1 VEPHPIRLVV
11 TDDLRRSR
19 LTVFFRLFLVI
30 PYAIWL
36 LLWSIA
42 VFFAAVANWV
52 VVLVTGKPSVDL
64 HRFLSAFV
72 RYSTHVYAYALL
84 AANPFPGLFGS
95 PGYPIDVQVDP
106 PARQGRLG
114 AAFRL
119 VLALPPLILTSVLVG
134 TASWNATGDG
144 GGFDASSS
152 ADSAGYFSAVGLAFV
167 VALLG
172 WFACLARG
180 RMPQGFRDL
189 EAYSLRY
196 AAQTYAYLFL
206 LTDRYPNSDP
216 SWPEPAPAPASPAIT
231 LHPDGDDLRRSRVSV
246 FFRLLLTFPHF
257 VWLFLWSVAAF
268 VAVVLNWFAVVFTGR
283 SPEALH
289 RFLAV
294 YLRYEIQVFA
304 YLFLVANPFPGF
316 TGQAGSYP
324 VEVAVAPPEP
334 QSRWT
339 AAFRIFL
346 AVPALL
352 VTSSFN
358 SALVLVG
365 IGGWFASLATGRM
378 PGGLRN
384 LGAYSLRYAAQTD
397 GYLFL
402 LTGRYPYSGPAQL
415 PAPPEVEPAEP
426 LEPLAPLPA

>member
-19 LTVFFRLFLVI
+19 LTVFFRLLLVI
-30 PYAIWL
+30 PHLIWL

-42 VFFAAVANWV
+42 AFFAAVANWV

-72 RYSTHVYAYALL
+72 RYSTHVYAYALF
-84 AANPFPGLFGS
+84 ATNPFPGFTGS
-95 PGYPIDVQVDP
+95 PGYPVDVQVDP
-106 PARQGRLG
+106 PTRQGRRG

-119 VLALPPLILTSVLVG
+119 FLALPPLVLTSVLVG
-134 TASWNATGDG
+134 TASWNATGEG
-144 GGFDASSS
+144 AGFDASSS

-167 VALLG
+167 VAFLG

-180 RMPQGFRDL
+180 QMPQGFRDL

-196 AAQTYAYLFL
+196 AAQTYGYVLL
-206 LTDRYPNSDP
+206 LTDQYPNSDP
-216 SWPEPAPAPASPAIT
+216 SWPEPAPAPAPPAIT
-231 LHPDGDDLRRSRVSV
+231 LHPDGDDLRRSRLSV
-246 FFRLLLTFPHF
+246 FFRLLLTLPHL
-257 VWLFLWSVAAF
+257 VWLLLWSVAAF
-268 VAVVLNWFAVVFTGR
+268 FAVVANWFAVLFTGR
-283 SPEALH
+283 SPDALH
-289 RFLAV
+289 RFLAAYV
-294 YLRYEIQVFA
+294 RYDVHVFA

-324 VEVAVAPPEP
+324 VEVAIAPPES

-339 AAFRIFL
+339 AAFRLFL

-352 VTSSFN
+352 VAGSFN
-358 SALVLVG
+358 SALIVVG

-378 PGGLRN
+378 PAGLRN
-384 LGAYSLRYAAQTD
+384 LGAYSLRYVAQTD

-415 PAPPEVEPAEP
+415 PAPPEDEPEEPAAH
-426 LEPLAPLPA
+426 LAA

>member
-19 LTVFFRLFLVI
+19 LTVFFRLLLLI
-30 PYAIWL
+30 PHAIWL

-42 VFFAAVANWV
+42 AFFASIANWV

-64 HRFLSAFV
+64 HRFLSALV
-72 RYSTHVYAYALL
+72 RYSTHVYAYGLL
-84 AANPFPGLFGS
+84 AANPYPGFTGS
-95 PGYPIDVQVDP
+95 PGYPIDVEVDP

-119 VLALPPLILTSVLVG
+119 LLALPPLVLTAALVG
-134 TASWNATGDG
+134 TATWNAAGEGSYDT
-144 GGFDASSS
+144 SSS
-152 ADSAGYFSAVGLAFV
+152 AGGTGSFSALGLACV
-167 VALLG
+167 VAFLG
-172 WFACLARG
+172 WFVCLARG

-196 AAQTYAYLFL
+196 AAQSYGYFFL
-206 LTDRYPNSDP
+206 LTDRYPDSDP
-216 SWPEPAPAPASPAIT
+216 SWPEPAPAPAPPAIT

-257 VWLFLWSVAAF
+257 VWLILWSIAAF
-268 VAVVLNWFAVVFTGR
+268 FAVVLNWFAVVFTGR
-283 SPEALH
+283 SPDALH
-289 RFLAV
+289 RFLAAYV
-294 YLRYEIQVFA
+294 RYDIHVFA

-316 TGQAGSYP
+316 TGAAGSYP
-324 VEVAVAPPEP
+324 VEVVIAPPER

-339 AAFRIFL
+339 AAFRLFL
-346 AVPALL
+346 AFPALL

-378 PGGLRN
+378 PNGLRN
-384 LGAYSLRYAAQTD
+384 LGAYGLRYVAQTD

-415 PAPPEVEPAEP
+415 PAPPEEEPEEP
-426 LEPLAPLPA
+426 LEPAPLAA